1 MTPIDIHGPA
11 EFGAA
16 LQATLEA
23 ALARNART
31 LLWVD
36 PDFGSWPLDR
46 PAVINTLGPWLRR
59 PGRRLVLLAE
69 RYDRLERTHP
79 RFTQWRRDWSHVID
93 TREPGDTAAPDL
105 PCCVLDDGP
114 TLLTLWQRDPP
125 LGRAGQDAA
134 QAATAREQIDA
145 VLQRSVSAW
154 PLRPLGL

>member
-1 MTPIDIHGPA
+1 MTPIDIQGPA
-11 EFGAA
+11 DFAAA

-31 LLWVD
+31 LCWVD
-36 PDFGSWPLDR
+36 PDFAFWPLDR
-46 PAVINTLGPWLRR
+46 PAMIDTLGPWLRR

-69 RYDRLERTHP
+69 RYDRLERKHP

-93 TREPGDTAAPDL
+93 TREPGDVAAADL

-125 LGRAGQDAA
+125 LGRAAQDAA
-134 QAATAREQIDA
+134 QAAAAREQIDA
-145 VLQRSVSAW
+145 VLQRSVPAW